1 MLACKTLAQFCVFWS
16 NITYEL
22 NDRIISYANLLQR
35 VRYITL
41 KINSQ
46 SIQHSEKNGGKWQVK
61 LIHSNL
67 QAEA

>member
-16 NITYEL
+16 NIIYEL

-46 SIQHSEKNGGKWQVK
+46 SIQDSEKNGGK
-61 LIHSNL
+61 
-67 QAEA
+67 